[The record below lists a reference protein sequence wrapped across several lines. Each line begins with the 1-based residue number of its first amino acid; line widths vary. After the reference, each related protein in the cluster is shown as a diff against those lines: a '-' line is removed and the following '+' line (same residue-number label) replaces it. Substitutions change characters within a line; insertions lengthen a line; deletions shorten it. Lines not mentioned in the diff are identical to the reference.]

1 MDSINKNILR
11 GISLEAR
18 ELKGDLT
25 RGKVELIKGALAQ
38 LIGHKIQLKY
48 IILKRLLIQRL
59 QLASLMAMTP
69 QKSSNRQIS

>member
-11 GISLEAR
+11 DISLEAR
-18 ELKGDLT
+18 ELKGVLT

-38 LIGHKIQLKY
+38 LISHKIQLKY

-59 QLASLMAMTP
+59 QPASLMAMTP
-69 QKSSNRQIS
+69 HKSSNQQIS